1 MSFVNK
7 VILITGASSGI
18 GAHAA
23 VHLAK
28 KGASIALVGR
38 NEKRLIAVS
47 EEIKSAGSPKP
58 LVVVADITTDVERI
72 IEETVNHFGKLDV
85 LINNAGILS
94 RNSIENIDLSEY
106 DRIMNT
112 NVRSIIHLTKLAV
125 PHLEKT
131 KGNIL
136 NVSSIAGFRI
146 RPNSLAYSISKAAVN
161 QLTKSA
167 ALDLASKGN

>member
-47 EEIKSAGSPKP
+47 EEIKSAGSPNP

-72 IEETVNHFGKLDV
+72 IEE
-85 LINNAGILS
+85 S
-94 RNSIENIDLSEY
+94 
-106 DRIMNT
+106 
-112 NVRSIIHLTKLAV
+112 
-125 PHLEKT
+125 
-131 KGNIL
+131 
-136 NVSSIAGFRI
+136 
-146 RPNSLAYSISKAAVN
+146 
-161 QLTKSA
+161 
-167 ALDLASKGN
+167 

>member
-1 MSFVNK
+1 
-7 VILITGASSGI
+7 
-18 GAHAA
+18 
-23 VHLAK
+23 
-28 KGASIALVGR
+28 
-38 NEKRLIAVS
+38 
-47 EEIKSAGSPKP
+47 
-58 LVVVADITTDVERI
+58 
-72 IEETVNHFGKLDV
+72 
-85 LINNAGILS
+85 
-94 RNSIENIDLSEY
+94 
-106 DRIMNT
+106 MNT